1 MPGIMNVRKEDID
14 SSEKCR
20 NYTVSVV
27 ECGKIGVPYACLF
40 ADAGFKVIGVNTDP
54 HMLKL
59 LKSQPPFLKDN
70 ARRALEKHAQEG
82 FFTASSDIRKAAS
95 ESDIIVIA
103 TQTTIDQRKKPDYS
117 SLEKTCREVG
127 MGLKKDSLVLFVST
141 TGPGIVEGPMRE
153 ALEKASG
160 LRAGTDFGLASS
172 PLQTNSLENHVS
184 RVVGAVN
191 EPSLRTA
198 SLILNTATKQDVVEV
213 RNIKTAEAIS
223 LFQNVNSEV
232 NQALANE
239 LAFLCE
245 RLKIDFKE
253 MLKLFSKNKTFHF
266 PSTGV
271 MDGSARKDF
280 YLLLEEAENV
290 NLNLRLTPL
299 ARKIND
305 EIAEHTFRLVKDAL
319 KVCGKTV
326 SRAKVSVLGVSR
338 RPDAKEPPGT
348 LTKSILNL
356 LKKKVRVVQA
366 YDPFFTKKELTELGF
381 EAEKLSKV
389 VEKTDCLVI
398 LAGHSKFE
406 RLNLKKVR
414 LLAKKSPAIV
424 DISYVIDPLK
434 AERCGFVYRGL
445 GRGVW
450 TK

>member
-1 MPGIMNVRKEDID
+1 MNVRKEDID